1 MPFLFIGS
9 TGDRAGHSLVTWTIA
24 RRLVEKGLR
33 VGFMKPFG
41 THPIYSDG
49 LWKDHDAFLFKE
61 VLKLQESFDRICPYL
76 VSEQSWKQM
85 GTEDILKE
93 LKSLAQ
99 DLSRDKDILL
109 IMGSKHIFFDD
120 TSRPVP
126 DISIINELNAD
137 LVLINRYREISRSIY
152 SILFVRSM
160 LKDRIKGIILNRVPP
175 EKIKEIRNQITHSL
189 SQKGIEITASIAED
203 PFFSF
208 RSLRE
213 IMEILDAKLLCGEK
227 NIDQLVGRMT
237 VGSTDLKGELLLFK
251 RVYNKIILLEPFSLD
266 KGTEKPLIQ
275 RSIAGIVLT
284 GGRNPAP
291 QILQATKKTNLPLF
305 LVQEDTFATLE
316 HLEQSPPRLSP
327 KDESKVRHFTEL
339 MDHDGALNR
348 LLQSIGIISS

>member
-1 MPFLFIGS
+1 MFFLFIGS
-9 TGDRAGHSLVTWTIA
+9 TGDRAGHSLMTWTIA
-24 RRLVEKGLR
+24 RRLVENGLR

-49 LWKDHDAFLFKE
+49 LWKDHDASLFKE
-61 VLKLQESFDRICPYL
+61 VLNLQEPFDRICPYL
-76 VSEQSWKQM
+76 VSEESWRQKES
-85 GTEDILKE
+85 EDILKDI
-93 LKSLAQ
+93 KSLAQ
-99 DLSRDKDILL
+99 ELSRGKDILL

-120 TSRPVP
+120 TSRAVP

-137 LVLINRYREISRSIY
+137 FILINRYREISRSIY

-175 EKIKEIRNQITHSL
+175 EKLEEIRNQITHSL
-189 SQKGIEITASIAED
+189 LQKGIEITASIPED
-203 PFFSF
+203 PFLSF

-213 IMEILDAKLLCGEK
+213 IVEILDGKLLCGEK
-227 NIDQLVGRMT
+227 NLDQLVGRMT

-266 KGTEKPLIQ
+266 KGMEKPLIQ

-291 QILQATKKTNLPLF
+291 QILQAAKKANLPLL
-305 LVQEDTFATLE
+305 LVNEDTFSILE

-327 KDESKVRHFTEL
+327 EDESKVRHFTEL
-339 MDHDGALNR
+339 MDHDGALTR
-348 LLQSIGIISS
+348 LLQSTGILSS